1 MQIALS
7 SLKGAVFVHLLQD
20 TDWFL
25 RSKSGHIQSMVAGL
39 QEIYVT
45 LLDALQGNVSLSPPP
60 PFVFAERVPLGSKQL
75 LSAVHRSASTAAHHM
90 QSAVFKQNTF
100 CPWKFRAPLELELP
114 HLVVVLLLALGSGL
128 CRLLFLVGVAVGS
141 VVGREVVPLD
151 VNVRVD
157 ANAARGAL

>member
-1 MQIALS
+1 
-7 SLKGAVFVHLLQD
+7 
-20 TDWFL
+20 
-25 RSKSGHIQSMVAGL
+25 
-39 QEIYVT
+39 
-45 LLDALQGNVSLSPPP
+45 
-60 PFVFAERVPLGSKQL
+60 
-75 LSAVHRSASTAAHHM
+75 M